1 METKFKLTPEWMK
14 IFQTDLN
21 NSLLSWMIETNESK
35 EKCLIQKN
43 YNLTENTSH
52 LRLFFGSVELPSS
65 MEKEGGNFF
74 TLTFLR
80 KWKKKLDI
88 AQIQL
93 SEPHWDIKMERS
105 NLFTVFAAPETQN
118 MSRNVQKFTSIQI
131 SSNLICALLSTCR
144 HPDPP
149 PAHPWRLSCS
159 HQSCTSP
166 PRPPSSCRSSPLKWT
181 TRT

>member
-74 TLTFLR
+74 TLTFGGNWELEI
-80 KWKKKLDI
+80 WHCSD
-88 AQIQL
+88 
-93 SEPHWDIKMERS
+93 
-105 NLFTVFAAPETQN
+105 
-118 MSRNVQKFTSIQI
+118 SIE
-131 SSNLICALLSTCR
+131 
-144 HPDPP
+144 
-149 PAHPWRLSCS
+149 
-159 HQSCTSP
+159 
-166 PRPPSSCRSSPLKWT
+166 
-181 TRT
+181 